1 MRANW
6 WDFEPSRPRPVKGG
20 IRPQSRRGAFGES
33 WWAKRWL
40 AVLDGFHIGA
50 RLNRGR
56 SYARRGQVLSV
67 EIEKGLVA
75 AKVQGSR
82 ARPYQVTIKM
92 KMIPQAGWEKLT
104 RALRAQARFAAELL
118 SGRMPEDIEEMFAQA
133 GLSLFPERQRDL
145 QTKCSCPDWSNP
157 CKHIAAVYFLLGAE
171 FDRDPFLIFRLR
183 GMTRD
188 ELLAQFRDESAAA
201 RPAPPEA
208 EAPGPPLAADPD
220 LFWRRDRP
228 PDDLF
233 GPVALP
239 PEHAALPKRLG
250 PFPMWR
256 GQERFLDAME
266 EIYRHAA
273 PLGLEAF
280 LGEGKERGA

>member
-1 MRANW
+1 MRTDW
-6 WDFEPSRPRPVKGG
+6 WGFEPSRPRPVRGG
-20 IRPQSRRGAFGES
+20 IRPQSRRGEFGES

-40 AVLDGFHIGA
+40 EVLDGFHIGA

-56 SYARRGQVLSV
+56 SYARKGQVVSIAV
-67 EIEKGLVA
+67 EKGLVSA
-75 AKVQGSR
+75 EVQGSR
-82 ARPYQVTIKM
+82 PRPYRVTMKM
-92 KMIPQAGWEKLT
+92 KVIPATGWAKVT
-104 RALRAQARFAAELL
+104 RALGEQARFAAELL
-118 SGRMPEDIEEMFAQA
+118 AGRMPEDIEQVFAQA

-157 CKHIAAVYFLLGAE
+157 CKHIAAVYLLLGEE

-188 ELLAQFRDESAAA
+188 ELLAQFRDAGAAMLTA
-201 RPAPPEA
+201 SEA
-208 EAPGPPLAADPD
+208 EPPGPPLAADPD
-220 LFWRRDRP
+220 AFWRRDRP

-256 GQERFLDAME
+256 GRERFLDAME
-266 EIYRHAA
+266 DIYRHAA
-273 PLGLEAF
+273 PLGMEAF
-280 LGEGKERGA
+280 LGEVKEGGA